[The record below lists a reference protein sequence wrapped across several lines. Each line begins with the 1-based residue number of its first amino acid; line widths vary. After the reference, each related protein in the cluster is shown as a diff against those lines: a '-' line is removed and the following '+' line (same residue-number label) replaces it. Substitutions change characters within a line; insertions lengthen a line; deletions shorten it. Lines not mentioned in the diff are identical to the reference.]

1 VNRTINKVLILEEET
16 ALKEEWGISTKA
28 VHGTYRAD
36 ETGAKTI
43 PLHQTASYDLFTAK
57 RAASL
62 FDLTEAGNIYTRINN
77 PTNTYFE
84 EKMNL
89 LEGGV
94 GALATASG
102 QAAVMIAILNICQA
116 GDHIVTASNLYGGTY
131 TLFKYTFKRMGIEVS
146 FVDPALSYDELQK
159 QIRPNTKL
167 VFGETIGNP
176 DLAVLDFAKFSQ
188 LAHTNGVPLMI
199 DNTFTTPYLFR
210 PFEHGADIIIHS
222 ATKYIGGHGNSI
234 GGIIIDGGNFDWRN
248 GKFPLLSEPDPS
260 YHGIN
265 YIRNFGKQG
274 YITKARVQL
283 MRDVGGV
290 ISPFNAFLLH
300 MGLETLALRMQRHSS
315 NALSLCQY
323 LLTHPAVDSVSYPL
337 LPEHPSYKL
346 AQEYFPQGAGG
357 MLTFRIKGGRLAG
370 EKFINNVKLA
380 SLVANL
386 GDTRTLVIHP
396 ASTTHSQLTEAEQ
409 DASGVYAD
417 LIRVSV
423 GIEDI
428 KDIVVDFEQAL
439 AQTLR

>member
-1 VNRTINKVLILEEET
+1 M
-16 ALKEEWGISTKA
+16 KENWGISTKA

-43 PLHQTASYDLFTAK
+43 PLHQTASYDLFTAE

-62 FDLTEAGNIYTRINN
+62 FDLAESGNIYTRINN
-77 PTNTYFE
+77 PTSNYFE

-102 QAAVMIAILNICQA
+102 QAAVMIAIMNICQK
-116 GDHIVTASNLYGGTY
+116 GDHIITASNLYGGTF
-131 TLFKYTFKRMGIEVS
+131 TLFKYTFKRMGVDVS
-146 FVDPALSYDELQK
+146 FVDPLLEYDDLQK
-159 QIRPNTKL
+159 HFQPNTKL

-176 DLAVLDFAKFSQ
+176 DLAVLDFEKFSA
-188 LAHTNGVPLMI
+188 LAHTNGVPLII

-234 GGIIIDGGNFDWRN
+234 GGVIIDSGNFDWQN
-248 GKFPLLSEPDPS
+248 GKFPLLAEPDPS

-265 YIRNFGKQG
+265 YIEKFGKLA

-283 MRDVGGV
+283 LRDVGST
-290 ISPFNAFLLH
+290 ISPFNSFLLH
-300 MGLETLALRMQRHSS
+300 MGLETLALRMRQHNENTS
-315 NALSLCQY
+315 NLCQY
-323 LLTHPAVDSVSYPL
+323 LKNHPAVDSVSYPL
-337 LPEHPSYKL
+337 LPEHPSYKI
-346 AQEYFPQGAGG
+346 AKKYFPNGAGG
-357 MLTFRIKGGRLAG
+357 MLTFRIKGGKMAG

-396 ASTTHSQLTEAEQ
+396 ASTTHSQLTEEEQ
-409 DASGVYAD
+409 DVSGVYSD

-428 KDIVVDFEQAL
+428 KDIISDFDQAFKQVL
-439 AQTLR
+439 K